1 MYFALRIPVSTVAID
16 SNGVQHVLS
25 VFHFETMPHQTFVSD
40 LLASE
45 EGSCSKVTFFS
56 NMEVGKCK

>member
-1 MYFALRIPVSTVAID
+1 MLTIPVSTVAID

-45 EGSCSKVTFFS
+45 EGSCSKVTF
-56 NMEVGKCK
+56 E